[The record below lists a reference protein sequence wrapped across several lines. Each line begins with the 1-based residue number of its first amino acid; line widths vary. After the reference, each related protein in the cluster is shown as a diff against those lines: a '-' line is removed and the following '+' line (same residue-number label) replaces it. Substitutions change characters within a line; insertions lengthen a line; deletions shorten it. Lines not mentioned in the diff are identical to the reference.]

1 MVEVEKEARRAE
13 ITRRTKD
20 RSRVWRSRLI
30 FRCHCMSS
38 PIDRSLCSRR
48 SLRFWSPMCSSIFR
62 TRGMS
67 RLPAIPILRLV
78 IITNLLTIVISL
90 VLPIVIS
97 LVLTIV
103 ISLVLPIV
111 INFLLLPI
119 IISLLI
125 VASLLQQQQQELL
138 LLLLLLLLVPPSLH
152 QIQTMLSLRH
162 IQTRLNLHQI
172 PLLRFLLKDRSLV
185 E

>member
-1 MVEVEKEARRAE
+1 MAEVEKEARRAE
-13 ITRRTKD
+13 ITRRAKG

-38 PIDRSLCSRR
+38 PIDRSLFSRR
-48 SLRFWSPMCSSIFR
+48 SLRFWFPMCNSIFR

-78 IITNLLTIVISL
+78 IITNLLRIVISL
-90 VLPIVIS
+90 VLAIVINF
-97 LVLTIV
+97 
-103 ISLVLPIV
+103 LVLPIV
-111 INFLLLPI
+111 INFLLLLI

-125 VASLLQQQQQELL
+125 VASLLQQQQELL
-138 LLLLLLLLVPPSLH
+138 LVLLLLLVPPSLH

>member
-13 ITRRTKD
+13 ITRRAKD

-90 VLPIVIS
+90 VLPIVINF
-97 LVLTIV
+97 LLLPII
-103 ISLVLPIV
+103 ISLVLPIIISLV
-111 INFLLLPI
+111 LPI

-125 VASLLQQQQQELL
+125 VASLLQQQQQEL

>member
-1 MVEVEKEARRAE
+1 MAEVEKGARRAE
-13 ITRRTKD
+13 ITRRAKD

-78 IITNLLTIVISL
+78 IITNLLR
-90 VLPIVIS
+90 IVIS

-103 ISLVLPIV
+103 ISLVLTIV